1 MEISEDI
8 RNTHRSLSL
17 AGAKFLDFV
26 QKEPEALRFG
36 NFPGITAYDDGLV
49 RLQPWPTFV
58 SKQFNNQMEEASVGV
73 CNLIKS
79 LPKRLFS
86 NDTAKIKDYYEVP
99 EDHIEYSLLGCTDE
113 HIRGLFGRGDF
124 ILSSSGMK
132 CVEYNIASNIGGW
145 QTPVWR
151 DMYLQD
157 PTIKRF
163 IEEYDIKTVKDR
175 DIMTVLL
182 TLLIDNGIAKL
193 SDGVEE
199 LNVAIVAE
207 GRPQTGPADASEE
220 YLARLYK
227 DILESRYYGLSGEV
241 IFCDY
246 PHLNVKNNRLFLK
259 EKRVRSLV
267 EFYGGTVPMT
277 ILSAFM
283 AGELLLYNGPFTTL
297 TMSKLNIALLS
308 ENEDSPLFNNRE
320 QEIIKKHIPW
330 TRKIRDIDT
339 FYKGR
344 KVGLLEFIRS
354 NRADLVIKP
363 GGGLGGVD
371 VSVGRYLSQAS
382 WEKALEEGIN
392 KRNWLVQEYL
402 ETLPLLY
409 QQGENG
415 CTPHI
420 TVWGLFTFGD
430 RFGDSFLRV
439 LPTKDDS
446 GVVNCKQGATVS
458 VPIEVEE

>member
-151 DMYLQD
+151 DMYLQN
-157 PTIKRF
+157 PIIKRF
-163 IEEYDIKTVKDR
+163 IDENDIKTVTDR

-182 TLLIDNGIAKL
+182 TFLIDNGITKL
-193 SDGVEE
+193 SDGVGE
-199 LNVAIVAE
+199 LNVAIVTQNRAQPIP
-207 GRPQTGPADASEE
+207 GNPREE
-220 YLARLYK
+220 YLVRLDK
-227 DILESRYYGLSGEV
+227 DILDNRYYGL
-241 IFCDY
+241 
-246 PHLNVKNNRLFLK
+246 
-259 EKRVRSLV
+259 
-267 EFYGGTVPMT
+267 
-277 ILSAFM
+277 
-283 AGELLLYNGPFTTL
+283 
-297 TMSKLNIALLS
+297 
-308 ENEDSPLFNNRE
+308 
-320 QEIIKKHIPW
+320 
-330 TRKIRDIDT
+330 
-339 FYKGR
+339 KG
-344 KVGLLEFIRS
+344 
-354 NRADLVIKP
+354 
-363 GGGLGGVD
+363 D
-371 VSVGRYLSQAS
+371 V
-382 WEKALEEGIN
+382 
-392 KRNWLVQEYL
+392 
-402 ETLPLLY
+402 
-409 QQGENG
+409 
-415 CTPHI
+415 
-420 TVWGLFTFGD
+420 
-430 RFGDSFLRV
+430 
-439 LPTKDDS
+439 
-446 GVVNCKQGATVS
+446 
-458 VPIEVEE
+458 